1 MASRSSGTRLPRKR
15 EVHTN
20 GAVVDTRAHMKP
32 SWTKASTLT
41 SAIGCGVSWPTPDTD
56 FASAPRVL
64 PAGQSL
70 VWSLAKATGNVDDV
84 LRYPGEDGAYE
95 APKMDALGL

>member
-1 MASRSSGTRLPRKR
+1 MFLGELLRMFRDKGWQI
-15 EVHTN
+15 
-20 GAVVDTRAHMKP
+20 VDAETAYADP
-32 SWTKASTLT
+32 IFAST
-41 SAIGCGVSWPTPDTD
+41 PQ
-56 FASAPRVL
+56 VL

-70 VWSLAKATGNVDDV
+70 VWSLAKATGKLDTA